1 MRDWRKDWLSF
12 GVFMTPATLWLFLF
26 FVIPLAIVWVYSFG
40 ERGPQ
45 GQTYIAFSL
54 ANYARAIEWIYLGI
68 IAKSVWIALLTTA
81 VCLAVG
87 FPVAMGIAFAPSRWK
102 NPLLLIV
109 VLPFFTNLLIRT
121 YAWIAVLRT
130 RGFLNFGLE
139 WGHEKLDALFALVG
153 LPDLMGTFQ
162 PLELLYNQNAVVI
175 GLVYVHLPFLILPL
189 YATLERLDRSYL
201 EASLD
206 LGAGHVRTFFAVM
219 VPLVMPGILSGG
231 LLVFILSMGN
241 FLVPDLLGG
250 TDSLMIGN
258 LIAQEYGP
266 SRDWPFGSALSFMI
280 MYPVFIFF
288 VIKALTAR
296 RGQAR
301 SAAA

>member
-1 MRDWRKDWLSF
+1 MEDWRKNKLAF
-12 GVFMTPATLWLFLF
+12 AIFMAPATFWLFVF
-26 FVIPLAIVWVYSFG
+26 FTIPLVLVWVYSFG

-45 GQTYIAFSL
+45 GQTYL
-54 ANYARAIEWIYLGI
+54 ALNFENYLRSVEPIHLQILV
-68 IAKSVWIALLTTA
+68 KSVWIGA
-81 VCLAVG
+81 VSTVICLVVG
-87 FPVAMGIAFAPSRWK
+87 FPVAMGIAFAPARWK

-130 RGFLNFGLE
+130 RGFFNFGLE
-139 WGHEKLDALFALVG
+139 WVHAKLDAALALVG
-153 LPDLMGTFQ
+153 LPGVMGEFRA
-162 PLELLYNQNAVVI
+162 LELLYNQNAVVI

-189 YATLERLDRSYL
+189 YATLERMDRSYL

-206 LGAGHVRTFFAVM
+206 LGAGHWRTFFSVL
-219 VPLVMPGILSGG
+219 VPLAMPGIVSGSM
-231 LLVFILSMGN
+231 LVFILSMGN

-258 LIAQEYGP
+258 LIAREFGAA
-266 SRDWPFGSALSFMI
+266 RDWPFGSALSFMI

-288 VIKALTAR
+288 VIRALAAR
-296 RGQAR
+296 YGAGGGRRA
-301 SAAA
+301 